1 MALFIFI
8 TVQLLLQVKSQGLPQ
23 ANLTIFP
30 TSATYGENV
39 QMVCGGHEKHR
50 VSECM
55 FYPAGQEHFKKPSA
69 SCYLTLTSD
78 ELILWSK
85 DAESSHV
92 NISCYYTVYSLGEN
106 ATSSL
111 SDTVSVRVRGL
122 AAMSSLPPITEDSP
136 TTLTASGTT
145 EANLSTAST
154 MDTTTTSLAVTSSTE
169 FITDPITN
177 MTSLTTH
184 GSQSSTGPAN
194 ASLESSTVTETT
206 EHTPDPEILKYLNK
220 YLNKKMFFYISVVA
234 TGGGIVLTGLFG
246 ICLYGCTRR
255 PKDERIWIERKSRK
269 QGVPLTMAGS
279 DSCLGEE
286 DTAFYSTI
294 NSVQSTSQPQGNSAE
309 SKQSKM
315 ELNPLYYTILKQ
327 PPVSSDDKDDYGVVT
342 VI

>member
-50 VSECM
+50 VSEC
-55 FYPAGQEHFKKPSA
+55 
-69 SCYLTLTSD
+69 
-78 ELILWSK
+78 
-85 DAESSHV
+85 
-92 NISCYYTVYSLGEN
+92 
-106 ATSSL
+106 
-111 SDTVSVRVRGL
+111 L

-269 QGVPLTMAGS
+269 QGLLTSWFVGVPLTMAGS